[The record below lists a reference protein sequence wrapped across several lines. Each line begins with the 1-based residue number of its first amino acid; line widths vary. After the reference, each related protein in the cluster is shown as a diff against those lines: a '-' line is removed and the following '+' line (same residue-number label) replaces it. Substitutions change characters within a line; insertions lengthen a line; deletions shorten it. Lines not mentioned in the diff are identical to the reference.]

1 MVPLVLALS
10 NALDK
15 LGSPMQNDRSAA
27 LAFGGLAAMAA
38 ALGIGRFVYTPILP
52 AMLTTLGWSKSDAGI
67 VASANF
73 VGYLVGAMLASLP
86 FAAMRPRWW
95 LLAALLVSS
104 ATTAAM
110 ALPSDI
116 TSFVAL
122 RFIGGA
128 ASAFVIVCAS
138 TLVLEQLAISGRHSL
153 SGIHFAGVGLGIMIS
168 ALAVSTLEIWG
179 AGWKHLWIGSGVL
192 AALAT
197 IVAALLIPE
206 REDIAVKTEAEDVQ
220 SSPPGIGAMILAYGL
235 FGFGYV
241 ITATFL
247 IAIVKVTEAVHAL
260 EPWVW
265 IIFGLVAIPSVT
277 VWSWLG
283 RKIGIFH
290 AFAFACALEALGV
303 AASVEWVTIP
313 GIAIATLL
321 LGGTFMGITALG
333 FVAVRTLAA
342 GNSQQALGRMTA
354 SFSLGQM
361 AGPMV
366 AGFLSERLGDFRVA
380 SLMAAVALVA
390 AAALSAR
397 TSWLVAAHSE
407 KQKAATQPTPRALTS
422 PQMVPDRACRT
433 ARH

>member
-1 MVPLVLALS
+1 
-10 NALDK
+10 
-15 LGSPMQNDRSAA
+15 MQPDRSAA

-38 ALGIGRFVYTPILP
+38 AIGIGRFVYTPVLP
-52 AMLTTLGWSKSDAGI
+52 VMLTALGWSKSDAGVI
-67 VASANF
+67 ASANF
-73 VGYLVGAMLASLP
+73 LGYLIGAMLASLS
-86 FAAMRPRWW
+86 FAAVRPRWW

-110 ALPSDI
+110 ALSSNI
-116 TSFVAL
+116 IVFVVF
-122 RFIGGA
+122 RFVGGA

-153 SGIHFAGVGLGIMIS
+153 SGIHFAGVGFGIMVS
-168 ALAVSTLEIWG
+168 ALAVSTMLIWG

-197 IVAALLIPE
+197 IATALLIPHSG
-206 REDIAVKTEAEDVQ
+206 DVAAKPKITEVQ
-220 SSPPGIGAMILAYGL
+220 TSPPGIGAMILAYGL

-247 IAIVKVTEAVHAL
+247 IAIVRLAENVHVL

-265 IIFGLVAIPSVT
+265 IIFGLAAIPSVSL
-277 VWSWLG
+277 WGWLG
-283 RKIGIFH
+283 QRIGIFN
-290 AFAFACALEALGV
+290 AFAVACALEALGV

-313 GIAIATLL
+313 GIAVATLL
-321 LGGTFMGITALG
+321 LGGTFVGITALG
-333 FVAVRTLAA
+333 FVAGRTLAA

-361 AGPMV
+361 AGPVV

-380 SLMAAVALVA
+380 SLIAAAALVA

-397 TSWLVAAHSE
+397 TSWAVAAHANR
-407 KQKAATQPTPRALTS
+407 QKAAKATSCYLT
-422 PQMVPDRACRT
+422 ANG
-433 ARH
+433 A